1 MDRESH
7 GTDGQNPTGYSPWGH
22 RESDAI
28 EHAHTKA
35 SGMGGWALLPWGGKG
50 VRNSSH
56 LSPSVLLQQGEA
68 LGADPTHR
76 MTPDSDRC
84 GFGILGT
91 EVNSCVTYSMRLSA
105 IFFFLLFF
113 HTFHCFYS
121 MVLLLFYTCNGNGIL
136 ETQNPCSLALQM
148 LAAEGVAR
156 QGWVPPRPV
165 GGRDANHHSS
175 QEWPCHALGPCSFK
189 YSQPSPHQCQPR
201 AC

>member
-105 IFFFLLFF
+105 IFFSYYFF
-113 HTFHCFYS
+113 ILSTVFIAWYYFYFIRVMEMES
-121 MVLLLFYTCNGNGIL
+121 WKLRKSV
-136 ETQNPCSLALQM
+136 
-148 LAAEGVAR
+148 
-156 QGWVPPRPV
+156 
-165 GGRDANHHSS
+165 
-175 QEWPCHALGPCSFK
+175 
-189 YSQPSPHQCQPR
+189 
-201 AC
+201 